1 MVLRGRAGYEEN
13 RRLSFW
19 LSFDPDAQTVKYGKG
34 HHMEAR
40 PAAAAPAQQFT
51 LHCVCCEVICKRM
64 HEVLGAVPGLCSR
77 QLGLEVSWCDVCRAG
92 EHAAAAHLHLRPC
105 GPMPSAYYVAGC
117 SFLFIYV
124 V

>member
-1 MVLRGRAGYEEN
+1 MKRGRRAGYEEN

-40 PAAAAPAQQFT
+40 PAPQRVAAADR
-51 LHCVCCEVICKRM
+51 LCCE
-64 HEVLGAVPGLCSR
+64 H
-77 QLGLEVSWCDVCRAG
+77 
-92 EHAAAAHLHLRPC
+92 
-105 GPMPSAYYVAGC
+105 
-117 SFLFIYV
+117 V